1 MIVRSCACT
10 SECGRSARGV
20 AFLRFLGWIVAVIL
34 LGLVAMAGLG
44 FYWMHKAKEAGLNPE
59 LIRKNRDLAAAEL
72 AVIRRGDVRVLS
84 TNDAAGIMAVRDKRT
99 GKTILLKF
107 DPVKKSMAAITDEVK
122 APKASTD
129 TNSATADKNIMDAR
143 DADARGSE
151 IPSWVPLY
159 PGVPPTM
166 GSVDSNEKRA
176 GKYSFRSS
184 DAPEKIVSYYS
195 DQLSSAGMKL
205 STASAAEGTT
215 ISAVQDSSSRTV
227 VVTLSTAS
235 DGTHVTVSYE
245 ENKPPK
251 ASP

>member
-44 FYWMHKAKEAGLNPE
+44 LYWMHKAKEAGLNPE

-107 DPVKKSMAAITDEVK
+107 DPVKKS
-122 APKASTD
+122 
-129 TNSATADKNIMDAR
+129 
-143 DADARGSE
+143 
-151 IPSWVPLY
+151 
-159 PGVPPTM
+159 
-166 GSVDSNEKRA
+166 
-176 GKYSFRSS
+176 
-184 DAPEKIVSYYS
+184 
-195 DQLSSAGMKL
+195 
-205 STASAAEGTT
+205 
-215 ISAVQDSSSRTV
+215 
-227 VVTLSTAS
+227 
-235 DGTHVTVSYE
+235 
-245 ENKPPK
+245 
-251 ASP
+251 